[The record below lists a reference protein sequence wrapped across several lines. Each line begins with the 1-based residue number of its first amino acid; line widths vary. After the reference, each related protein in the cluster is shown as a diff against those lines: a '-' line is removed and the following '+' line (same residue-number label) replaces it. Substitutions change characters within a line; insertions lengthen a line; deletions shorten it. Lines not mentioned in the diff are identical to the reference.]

1 MTGEILNIKGIPMI
15 FKKKSPEAVSSTSL
29 ESEID
34 LSFVPSM
41 NFNDSCFE
49 ILQAYIDAVPSML
62 LVLDSNQMIS
72 FANEFLCQTLDFTK
86 KELVG
91 HIWYER
97 LIVSDRWYE
106 VKEMYA
112 KWAENSKDHS
122 DIEIT
127 ILDKHR
133 QEHPVVLKT
142 GCLYDRKGN
151 ISRIIV
157 QIEQQIKQVNF
168 ASNQYAIGSTEDK
181 YRSLVENSV
190 DTILAT
196 DTAGIIIYISPSI
209 TTYGFTPEELIFKEV
224 TNLFFYDDQ
233 NKIIRSLSITLSNSG
248 QTRVQVRLKN
258 PNGKTYWVELYA
270 QTLLDSD
277 GHVKGITGT
286 IRDIAD
292 RKANLNTLEMASDM
306 FISQARSASDAI
318 IFSDEQGNI
327 IFWNRGAENLFFYT
341 VDEALGKHISMI
353 MPQRYRHIHQGW
365 DIVVSTG
372 RSWVMGNTIELY
384 GLKRDG
390 TEFPIE
396 ISHSSWKKDGAS
408 FFSVNIR
415 DITQRVL
422 NEKEMREA
430 KDKYKMI
437 FEKSPLGI
445 IHFDSHGVITQ
456 CNKSFVDIVGVEEAS
471 IIGNII
477 GFDLLGTDA
486 NEEIKKCVT
495 VVISGKPD
503 NFSGSS
509 FSFMGTRDTPIRASF
524 VPVITEDEAI
534 AGGICIVEDIT
545 ESKKAREALIHAKNV
560 AEEAS
565 RTKSEFL
572 SNVTHE
578 LRTPL
583 NSIMGFSDLLQESVE
598 EKLKENERKYLN
610 NIIGS
615 SKDLLDVINNILDV
629 SNIEAGKTNLEF
641 EEISLPDLIQD
652 VKTEMYVF
660 ASKKSIE
667 MQIEVDPQVGLI
679 KADRNKLQQIL
690 LNLVNNAIKFGKEQG
705 FVKIRVKQM
714 PDMLHIEVIDNGIGI
729 SAEDKQRLFKPFAQL
744 DSSSTRKY
752 KGNGIGL
759 FIAKHFVELHGGSI
773 WVESEIGKGSIFT
786 FSISLK
792 L

>member
-1 MTGEILNIKGIPMI
+1 MT
-15 FKKKSPEAVSSTSL
+15 FKKAGSDTAHSTFL

-34 LSFVPSM
+34 LSFVPHSM
-41 NFNDSCFE
+41 NFNESCLE
-49 ILQAYIDAVPSML
+49 ILQTYMDAVPSML
-62 LVLDSNQMIS
+62 LVIDSNQMIF
-72 FANEFLCQTLDFTK
+72 FANEYLCKSLDFTK

-91 HIWYER
+91 RTWYER

-106 VKEMYA
+106 VREIYA
-112 KWAENSKDHS
+112 KLTEGSKDHS
-122 DIEIT
+122 DIELP
-127 ILDKHR
+127 ILDKHG
-133 QEHPVVLKT
+133 QEHSVVLKS
-142 GCLYDRKGN
+142 GYLYDKNGN
-151 ISRIIV
+151 ISRIII
-157 QIEQQIKQVNF
+157 QIEPVN
-168 ASNQYAIGSTEDK
+168 SVSKQYAICTAEDK

-196 DTAGIIIYISPSI
+196 DAAGIITYISPSI
-209 TTYGFTPEELIFKEV
+209 ATYGFTSRELILKELSD
-224 TNLFFYDDQ
+224 LFFYEDQ
-233 NKIIRSLSITLSNSG
+233 SKIIRSLSITLTNSG
-248 QTRVQVRLKN
+248 QTRVPGRLKN
-258 PNGKTYWVELYA
+258 PKGTTYWVELYA

-277 GHVKGITGT
+277 GHVKGIIGT

-292 RKANLNTLEMASDM
+292 RQANLNTLEMASDM
-306 FISQARSASDAI
+306 FITQARSASDAI
-318 IFSDEQGNI
+318 IFSDEEGNI

-341 VDEALGKHISMI
+341 EDEALGKHISMI

-430 KDKYKMI
+430 KDKYRMI

-445 IHFDSHGVITQ
+445 IHFDIHGVITQ
-456 CNKSFVDIVGVEEAS
+456 CNKSFVDIVGVEEVNV
-471 IIGNII
+471 IGKII
-477 GFDLLGTDA
+477 GFDLLGPDA

-503 NFSGSS
+503 NFSGTS
-509 FSFMGTRDTPIRASF
+509 FSFMGVRDTPIRASF
-524 VPVITEDEAI
+524 VPVITEEKAI

-545 ESKKAREALIHAKNV
+545 ESKKARETLIHAKNV

-565 RTKSEFL
+565 KTKSEFL

-583 NSIMGFSDLLQESVE
+583 NAIMGFSDLLQESVE
-598 EKLKENERKYLN
+598 EKLEENERKYLN
-610 NIIGS
+610 NIVEGS
-615 SKDLLDVINNILDV
+615 KGLLDVINNILDI
-629 SNIEAGKTNLEF
+629 SNIEAGKTNLEL
-641 EEISLPDLIQD
+641 EEIYLPGLIQD
-652 VKTEMYVF
+652 VKTEMCQF
-660 ASKKSIE
+660 ASKKNIE
-667 MQIEVDPQVGLI
+667 LQIELDPQVGLI

-690 LNLVNNAIKFGKEQG
+690 SNLVSNAIKFGKPEG

-714 PDMLHIEVIDNGIGI
+714 PDVLHIEVIDNGIGI
-729 SAEDKQRLFKPFAQL
+729 STEDKQKLFKPFIQV

-759 FIAKHFVELHGGSI
+759 YIAKHFVELHGGSI
-773 WVESEIGKGSIFT
+773 WMESEVGKGSTFT
-786 FSISLK
+786 FLISLK